1 MYCQQLSACQPWD
14 DPYIPRT
21 YPHLLKWK
29 FRHMNSV
36 DFKLAAMP
44 GQQPRLLLNCAMRRK
59 HGSTDINHLSLQG
72 ERVCTVCTVLF
83 RNSGVH
89 SAGVL
94 TPAADNRQSKHVSCQ
109 VVPFP
114 TFMLS

>member
-1 MYCQQLSACQPWD
+1 VEVPAHVLTTEVLFCALPVPPNLSQQLLARQPWD

-72 ERVCTVCTVLF
+72 ERVCALYALYCSGTAACTAQAF
-83 RNSGVH
+83 
-89 SAGVL
+89 
-94 TPAADNRQSKHVSCQ
+94 
-109 VVPFP
+109 
-114 TFMLS
+114 